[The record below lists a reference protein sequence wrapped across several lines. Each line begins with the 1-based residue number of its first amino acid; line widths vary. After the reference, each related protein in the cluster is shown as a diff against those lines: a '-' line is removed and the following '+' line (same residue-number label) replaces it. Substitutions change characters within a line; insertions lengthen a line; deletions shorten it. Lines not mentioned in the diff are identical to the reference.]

1 MYQTTIPQT
10 RITEDKY
17 AYVEHMR
24 EEHRR
29 LEHLIQRALA
39 TIPGWE
45 EGDAPQWMPRT
56 AEGLMAIRNELVH
69 HFHNEEQG
77 GCLEEAV
84 ARKPQLSCE
93 VQRIESQHEELL
105 ERLDELIGRCESA
118 CRASSA
124 QAQATELEFRQ
135 LVRELREHEVL
146 EVRVMQQGFEVV
158 VDELPPAA
166 DEKSLAPLV

>member
-1 MYQTTIPQT
+1 MLQTKT
-10 RITEDKY
+10 TEDKY

-24 EEHRR
+24 QEHRR

-45 EGDAPQWMPRT
+45 DRDGPQWMPRT
-56 AEGLMAIRNELVH
+56 AEGLVAIRNELVH
-69 HFHNEEQG
+69 HFHDEEQG

-84 ARKPQLSCE
+84 ARKPQLSCD

-118 CRASSA
+118 RRPSTA
-124 QAQATELEFRQ
+124 QAQATELELRQ
-135 LVRELREHEVL
+135 LVRELRQHEVL
-146 EVRVMQQGFEVV
+146 EIRIMQQGFDVV
-158 VDELPPAA
+158 VDEQPPAA
-166 DEKSLAPLV
+166 GEKSPAPLV

>member
-1 MYQTTIPQT
+1 MHATKIAQTKLTV
-10 RITEDKY
+10 DKFS
-17 AYVEHMR
+17 YVEHMR

-56 AEGLMAIRNELVH
+56 AEGLIAIRNELMH

-93 VQRIESQHEELL
+93 VQRLESQHEELL
-105 ERLDELIGRCESA
+105 ERLNELISRCESA
-118 CRASSA
+118 CHASPA

-135 LVRELREHEVL
+135 LVRELRQHEVL
-146 EVRVMQQGFEVV
+146 EIRVMQQGFDVV
-158 VDELPPAA
+158 VDDMPPSFAA
-166 DEKSLAPLV
+166 RSATPVA

>member
-1 MYQTTIPQT
+1 MHQTK
-10 RITEDKY
+10 ITEDMY

-45 EGDAPQWMPRT
+45 DGDAPHWMPRT
-56 AEGLMAIRNELVH
+56 AEGLTAIRNELVH
-69 HFHNEEQG
+69 HFQNEEQG

-105 ERLDELIGRCESA
+105 ERLNELIGRCESA
-118 CRASSA
+118 CRASPA

-135 LVRELREHEVL
+135 LVRELRQHEVL
-146 EVRVMQQGFEVV
+146 EIRIMQQGFDVV
-158 VDELPPAA
+158 LDEIPSSLGAKSPTPAA
-166 DEKSLAPLV
+166 

>member
-1 MYQTTIPQT
+1 MYQTKIS
-10 RITEDKY
+10 EDKY

-56 AEGLMAIRNELVH
+56 AEGLMAIRNELMH

-105 ERLDELIGRCESA
+105 ERLNELICRCESA
-118 CRASSA
+118 CRPSPA

-135 LVRELREHEVL
+135 LVRELRQHEVL
-146 EVRVMQQGFEVV
+146 EIRIMQQGFDVV
-158 VDELPPAA
+158 VDEMPPVLGPSSPASVA
-166 DEKSLAPLV
+166 